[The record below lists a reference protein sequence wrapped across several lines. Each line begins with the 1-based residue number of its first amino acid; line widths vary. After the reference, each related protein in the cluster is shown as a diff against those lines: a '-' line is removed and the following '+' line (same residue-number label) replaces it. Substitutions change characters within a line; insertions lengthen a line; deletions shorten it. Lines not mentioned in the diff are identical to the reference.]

1 MEPSN
6 EIKYNQFKNILSGC
20 RTIPDAYHFA
30 EVYSSIYPNMKDI
43 YYSMANGKHYS
54 KIFDFK
60 SMIDLLNDIN
70 KCNTYEE
77 ALDKYNNAIKKTDDY
92 IQNKT
97 LLRLLNSKQ
106 HSSISSN
113 AFVKNIKNTKYPTNQ
128 NCSNHCYT
136 IKKNCPH
143 CNCECEADKN
153 ATYVIC
159 GYTDIRVGY
168 DWEGCGHDW
177 CFSCEKKLCKKWDGN
192 KLFVEQ
198 NKKHDAFCCKHHAE
212 KHNVEYEKCYCMCDN
227 EFVDRKIHILKY
239 DYSQLLHTITQ

>member
-20 RTIPDAYHFA
+20 RTIPDAYHFT
-30 EVYSSIYPNMKDI
+30 ELYSNIYPNMKDI
-43 YYSMANGKHYS
+43 YYSMTNGKRYH

-70 KCNTYEE
+70 RCNTYEE
-77 ALDKYNNAIKKTDDY
+77 AIDKYNNAIKKTDDI

-97 LLRLLNSKQ
+97 LARLLSSKP
-106 HSSISSN
+106 HSVITSN
-113 AFVKNIKNTKYPTNQ
+113 THNLLNLPIKSMSQYNNKY
-128 NCSNHCYT
+128 HMV
-136 IKKNCPH
+136 KKNCPH
-143 CNCECEADKN
+143 CNHECEANKN
-153 ATYVIC
+153 TTYIIC
-159 GYTDIRVGY
+159 GYADIHIGY

-177 CFSCEKKLCKKWDGN
+177 CFSCGKKLCKKWDGN

-198 NKKHDAFCCKHHAE
+198 NKKHDAFCCKHHAD
-212 KHNVEYEKCYCMCDN
+212 KHNVEYEKYYCMCDN

-239 DYSQLLHTITQ
+239 DYSQLLYSKV